1 MLESFK
7 RQTSLVDYF
16 ASLECISILR
26 ALCMQDESSDGFN
39 QSPAAK
45 VGGQH
50 EQNISLFTSLHVLP
64 CLGFLGRIAW
74 LNLSHNLYNAI
85 SIACYVNFLRDS
97 IGIHWHSLESAPPSP
112 FLKTQECSIFQARR
126 AGRQETMAAED
137 ATGKISRRPPQ
148 RLRPSTANTLET
160 QALLTLL
167 QPTDLE
173 PLSPAAKMLT

>member
-16 ASLECISILR
+16 ASLECVSILR
-26 ALCMQDESSDGFN
+26 ALFKTALCMQDESSDGFN

-126 AGRQETMAAED
+126 VGRQETMAAED
-137 ATGKISRRPPQ
+137 ATGKISRRQ
-148 RLRPSTANTLET
+148 RILFPTTLET
-160 QALLTLL
+160 FH
-167 QPTDLE
+167 
-173 PLSPAAKMLT
+173 SN